1 MRHRR
6 VSRKLGRQYSHRKAM
21 LRNQIK
27 ALFLY
32 QRIRTTLARA
42 KEVSKLADKLIT
54 TAKKNTLQARRIVYA
69 LLNDRDLVS
78 LLFKEIAPR
87 FNGRKGGY
95 TRILHLKN
103 RIGDNAR
110 MAILEL
116 TEQKPKEPLKPKEV
130 KKKIVKEK
138 PLPEEKL
145 GPIPEEKPRT
155 PFEKKIPPKRLLK
168 EKLPK
173 RFLGGLRKLFKRE
186 RDSL

>member
-1 MRHRR
+1 
-6 VSRKLGRQYSHRKAM
+6 M
-21 LRNQIK
+21 LRNQVK

-54 TAKKNTLQARRIVYA
+54 IAKRNTLQARREVYV

-78 LLFKEIAPR
+78 LLFREIAPR
-87 FNGRKGGY
+87 FKGRKGGY
-95 TRILHLKN
+95 TRILHLRN

-116 TEQKPKEPLKPKEV
+116 TERKLKEPLKPKEV

-138 PLPEEKL
+138 PIAEEKSE
-145 GPIPEEKPRT
+145 PIPEEKPK
-155 PFEKKIPPKRLLK
+155 PALEKKIPPKRPPK
-168 EKLPK
+168 EKFPK